1 MEYGLTIWELAAEAV
16 ISCQC
21 LDGMTGIEV
30 PLTETK
36 NPRGEA
42 GECIFHLSVLVL
54 SCQAF
59 LSSLWQGK
67 EMLQTG
73 KSLAQ

>member
-1 MEYGLTIWELAAEAV
+1 MNYGELAAGAV

-21 LDGMTGIEV
+21 LAGTTGTEA
-30 PLTETK
+30 PLTGTK

-59 LSSLWQGK
+59 LRSQWQGK
-67 EMLQTG
+67 EMLHTG
-73 KSLAQ
+73 KSPAR

>member
-1 MEYGLTIWELAAEAV
+1 
-16 ISCQC
+16 
-21 LDGMTGIEV
+21 MTRIEV

-59 LSSLWQGK
+59 LSSRWQGK